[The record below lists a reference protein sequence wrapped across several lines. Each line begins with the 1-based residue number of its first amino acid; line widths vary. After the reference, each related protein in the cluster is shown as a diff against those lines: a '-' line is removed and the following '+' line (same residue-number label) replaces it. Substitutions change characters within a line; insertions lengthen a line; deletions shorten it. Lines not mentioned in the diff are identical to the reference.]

1 MGKIAQMCSEPVV
14 SQHNDLKGMLVPG
27 YSMVLS
33 VQTSQEWFA
42 CIRMR
47 PVIVNSPN

>member
-27 YSMVLS
+27 I
-33 VQTSQEWFA
+33 SQWFRPYNRTVSRVA
-42 CIRMR
+42 GIFGRME
-47 PVIVNSPN
+47 V

>member
-27 YSMVLS
+27 NYLQIPWTW
-33 VQTSQEWFA
+33 VQA
-42 CIRMR
+42 NC
-47 PVIVNSPN
+47 